1 MLLPLLLLLAAVSA
15 SPRGDGDMLNP
26 LEDESPAT
34 MSIPVEENPTDPPS
48 TERSR
53 PIKRYQILHVEFERV
68 KTPFIIG
75 IWIVCAS
82 LAKIGELNQLNVKI
96 FFLVCK

>member
-26 LEDESPAT
+26 YEDESPAT
-34 MSIPVEENPTDPPS
+34 MSILVEKDPTEPPS
-48 TERSR
+48 TEHSR
-53 PIKRYQILHVEFERV
+53 PIKRYQVLNVEFERV

-82 LAKIGELNQLNVKI
+82 LAKIGK
-96 FFLVCK
+96 FLL